1 MELYGNWQT
10 RFWSKSASF
19 IVNNHFSLCVPHPH
33 TCRRAAVA
41 ARPIR
46 SDPALSACSESKETV
61 LTIRW
66 RIDPVGGV
74 GTEDLPKPEKGDNLS
89 SVLRVL
95 TRVCLAATWAFVF
108 FVLLVGSCS
117 HLLDCLFPQG
127 PFHILQS
134 EPDKAAHANN
144 RNPAGSNVSLN
155 ASD

>member
-33 TCRRAAVA
+33 
-41 ARPIR
+41 
-46 SDPALSACSESKETV
+46 
-61 LTIRW
+61 
-66 RIDPVGGV
+66 
-74 GTEDLPKPEKGDNLS
+74 
-89 SVLRVL
+89 
-95 TRVCLAATWAFVF
+95 
-108 FVLLVGSCS
+108 
-117 HLLDCLFPQG
+117 
-127 PFHILQS
+127 ILQS